1 MRSSNLHPYR
11 IGIVALAAW
20 LGAAAGC
27 ASDGDGDQL
36 AVKTAGVTGDRPY
49 VGLLWSTE
57 GDASSHYIADVVAL
71 ADDQA
76 SVDIAVEAPPAAAM
90 YTAPLAD
97 GSAMSVAVAAVVL
110 FDDVDGDGTFGVRA
124 DGEGLA
130 GQDLVVGVGAD
141 AYVLYLEQYPEAA
154 RATFVNPDDAH
165 VGLMRA
171 VAECQD
177 LGCKLRV
184 LPDTT
189 AISVDALDAP
199 SSEFPNC
206 TLGSCSASGPT

>member
-20 LGAAAGC
+20 LGTAAGC
-27 ASDGDGDQL
+27 AADGAVDQL
-36 AVKTAGVTGDRPY
+36 AVTTAGVTGDRPY

-57 GDASSHYIADVVAL
+57 GDASSRYIADVVAL
-71 ADDQA
+71 ADDQT
-76 SVDIAVEAPPAAAM
+76 SVAIDVDAPPAAAM
-90 YTAPLAD
+90 YAAPLAD
-97 GSAMSVAVAAVVL
+97 GTVMSIAVAAVVL
-110 FDDVDGDGTFGVRA
+110 FDDVDGDGTFAVRA

-141 AYVLYLEQYPEAA
+141 AYLLYMETYPDAA

-177 LGCKLRV
+177 LACRLRV

-189 AISVDALDAP
+189 AISVDAIDAP